1 MGILS
6 HLRTLVAG
14 ALFCFDLSFPLIIS
28 VCPKWSPTLFCLFG
42 ALLSSE
48 LLLHFM
54 CCEYFLCMY
63 VCITC
68 VPGVSGSPE
77 KGVRSPGGGATDSC
91 DQPHRSHLCPLK
103 SGQCS

>member
-54 CCEYFLCMY
+54 CCIFSACMSALL
-63 VCITC
+63 VCLVSVGVQKRVSGPLEVELQTVVTSHTGVTC
-68 VPGVSGSPE
+68 V
-77 KGVRSPGGGATDSC
+77 
-91 DQPHRSHLCPLK
+91 L
-103 SGQCS
+103 